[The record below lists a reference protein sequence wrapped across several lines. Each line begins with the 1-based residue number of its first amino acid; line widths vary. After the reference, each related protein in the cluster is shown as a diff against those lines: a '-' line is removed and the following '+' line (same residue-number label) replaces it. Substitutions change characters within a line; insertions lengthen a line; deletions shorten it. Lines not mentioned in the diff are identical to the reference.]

1 MSTLT
6 VLAPLR
12 IEARYAR
19 AGAPDAHVVVAGAGP
34 RRASALTTPGHH
46 PVAVVGVCGAVDP
59 TLAPGDVIVA
69 ERVIG
74 PGIDITLPNARVL
87 AAELRRAGLPARA
100 GTIASVAHIAGAET
114 RAQLHAAGVHA
125 VDMESAW
132 LVSACTDRPVVVV
145 RVVVDT
151 PSHPLMSPLTV
162 PRGMT
167 ALRNLR
173 RALPTLSRWS
183 EVIMPRRALLAEPR
197 GFCAGVERAVT
208 IVERAIDRY
217 GPPVYVRRQ
226 IVHNRHVVDDLARK
240 GAIFVKELDEV
251 PPGGRVVLAAHGVAP
266 EVRVQAVDRSLH
278 TIDATCPLV
287 AKVHAEV
294 RRFAARGDT
303 VLFIGHPD
311 HEEVQGTVGEAP
323 DDIVVIEHPDD
334 IARADVPDPQRVAFV
349 TQTTLAVDETR
360 EIVDRLLALFP
371 AAEGPA
377 KEDICYA
384 TQNRQDAVRALAREC
399 DLVLVVGSSNSS
411 NSNRLVEVARREGC
425 VAHLVD
431 DDEDLQLSWLE
442 GVERIGITAGASA
455 PEAMVQRLLDA
466 LRGLGSLDVQTQVGI
481 AEDVQFALPSEVR

>member
-1 MSTLT
+1 
-6 VLAPLR
+6 
-12 IEARYAR
+12 
-19 AGAPDAHVVVAGAGP
+19 
-34 RRASALTTPGHH
+34 
-46 PVAVVGVCGAVDP
+46 
-59 TLAPGDVIVA
+59 
-69 ERVIG
+69 
-74 PGIDITLPNARVL
+74 
-87 AAELRRAGLPARA
+87 
-100 GTIASVAHIAGAET
+100 
-114 RAQLHAAGVHA
+114 
-125 VDMESAW
+125 
-132 LVSACTDRPVVVV
+132 
-145 RVVVDT
+145 
-151 PSHPLMSPLTV
+151 
-162 PRGMT
+162 
-167 ALRNLR
+167 
-173 RALPTLSRWS
+173 
-183 EVIMPRRALLAEPR
+183 LAEPR

-266 EVRVQAVDRSLH
+266 EVRAQAVDRSLH

-442 GVERIGITAGASA
+442 GVERIGVTAGASA

-466 LRGLGSLDVQTQVGI
+466 LRGLGSLDVQAQVGI

>member
-19 AGAPDAHVVVAGAGP
+19 AGAPGTQVVVAGMGP
-34 RRASALTTPGHH
+34 RRASAVNPPGQH
-46 PVAVVGVCGAVDP
+46 PIAVVGVCGAVDP
-59 TLAPGDVIVA
+59 SLSPGDIIVA
-69 ERVIG
+69 ERVVG
-74 PGIDITLPNARVL
+74 PGIDITIPTARVL
-87 AAELRRAGLPARA
+87 AAELCRAGLPART
-100 GTIASVAHIAGAET
+100 GTIASVARIAGAAT
-114 RAQLHAAGVHA
+114 RARLRAEGVDA

-132 LVSACTDRPVVVV
+132 LAAACANRPVAVV

-151 PSHPLMSPLTV
+151 PNHPLASPLTV
-162 PRGMT
+162 QRGMT

-173 RALPTLSRWS
+173 RAIPTLSLWS
-183 EVIMPRRALLAEPR
+183 DAIVARRAVLAQPR

-208 IVERAIDRY
+208 IVERALERY

-226 IVHNRHVVDDLARK
+226 IVHNRHVVDELVRK

-251 PPGGRVVLAAHGVAP
+251 PAGGRVVFAAHGVAP
-266 EVRVQAVDRSLH
+266 EVRDQAVDRSLH

-323 DDIVVIEHPDD
+323 EEIIVIEHPDD
-334 IARADVPDPQRVAFV
+334 LALAQVPDPERVAFV

-360 EIVDRLLALFP
+360 EIVDRLLALYP
-371 AAEGPA
+371 AAEAPA

-399 DLVLVVGSSNSS
+399 DLILVVGSSNSS

-425 VAHLVD
+425 AAYLVD
-431 DDEDLQLSWLE
+431 DDEDLRLSWLH
-442 GVERIGITAGASA
+442 GVERVGISAGASA
-455 PEAMVQRLLDA
+455 PESMVQRLLDA
-466 LRGLGSLDVQTQVGI
+466 LRGLGPLDVTTQAGL